1 MDNKKQFLV
10 MFAFFA
16 LLFQSSCSTTA
27 SNLDSI
33 VTCSNGTNPT
43 PIRQDFQFPG
53 DLLFLRSDHSEI
65 LAFNGETHKL
75 TSVFRMPSDDFYGVS
90 PLLHNGETLV
100 LSYQKPLD
108 KESLFITILSSRGI
122 VEEKSIPFPV
132 WRQSQKKPNS
142 WTPVDW
148 VNNDYLLGMLYDRE
162 NHEDNVWEPWLLN
175 VKRLEWKSLSSIN
188 NTLDPVENSIF
199 SISRDLTKV
208 LYLNKQYQ
216 LVLYDLIQN
225 KAVWTYNDYDWPRFL
240 GATWSED
247 GKMLATTITNTANE
261 DQPGILVLDHNGKIL
276 HLMNFG
282 TMPSSLGWSNDEE
295 FLSFWGYQRT
305 GLTTASGWR
314 PVIRI
319 MDTSTGLASDL
330 CMLSENVHP
339 VGTMFWSQ
347 DQQFLA
353 YNLQNNNAKRNEVII
368 QKLNDPQLRVWQLDD
383 ETPYFDFLGWSR
395 EHWSNI
401 QP

>member
-1 MDNKKQFLV
+1 M
-10 MFAFFA
+10 
-16 LLFQSSCSTTA
+16 S
-27 SNLDSI
+27 
-33 VTCSNGTNPT
+33 
-43 PIRQDFQFPG
+43 
-53 DLLFLRSDHSEI
+53 
-65 LAFNGETHKL
+65 
-75 TSVFRMPSDDFYGVS
+75 SDDFYGVS
-90 PLLHNGETLV
+90 PLFHNGETLV

-108 KESLFITILSSRGI
+108 KESLFITILSNRGI
-122 VEEKSIPFPV
+122 VETKSIPFPV
-132 WRQSQKKPNS
+132 WGQSQKKPNS
-142 WTPVDW
+142 WTPVEW
-148 VNNDYLLGMLYDRE
+148 VNNDYLLGILYDRE

-175 VKRLEWKSLSSIN
+175 LERMEWKSLSSIN
-188 NTLDPVENSIF
+188 NTLDPVENSVF
-199 SISRDLTKV
+199 SISPDLTKV

-225 KAVWTYNDYDWPRFL
+225 KVVWTYNDYDWPRFL

-276 HLMNFG
+276 QLMNFG
-282 TMPSSLGWSNDEE
+282 TMPFSLSWSNDED

-305 GLTTASGWR
+305 GLTTASDWR
-314 PVIRI
+314 SVIRM
-319 MDTSTGLASDL
+319 MDMSTGLARDL

-339 VGTMFWSQ
+339 VGTMFWSP

-383 ETPYFDFLGWSR
+383 ETPYFDFLGWSK
-395 EHWSNI
+395 EHWNNA